1 MKMKMLMATTAVMV
15 AGAAQAETW
24 DMPMAYAASNFHS
37 EHGVIFADKV
47 KEYTNGDLEL
57 TIHAGGSL
65 FGGGEIKRAVQTG
78 QANIGERFMSAHAN
92 EAPILAWDNLPFI
105 AASYEN
111 NAKLWEAAR
120 DAVNED
126 LSEQNLVAL
135 YTCPWPGQGFYF
147 NKEVAS
153 SEDTQGIKF
162 RSYNSAT
169 ATFAEELGM
178 VPVQIEAAE
187 LSQALATGVA
197 EAFISSG
204 STGYDRKVWEHL
216 SHYYKVNAY
225 TGFGALAAVFL
236 IIILLIIMGQMGAR
250 WGGVSFP
257 GSTAYAGYAM
267 AASSFF
273 ALAYTLVK
281 GAHIRVSILLQIAP
295 GKAFWVDA
303 FASLI
308 AAWIATFFARFA
320 IRAAVFS
327 EMLNDRT
334 QGQDQVPDWLLA
346 VASMFGTWPWEWGAL
361 WAEVTGEWVYTPIW
375 LPQISMAVG
384 CVLLAIAMWDMLFRL
399 LLNGETSIKGEAV
412 E

>member
-1 MKMKMLMATTAVMV
+1 MKLKMLMATTAVMV
-15 AGAAQAETW
+15 AGAAHAETW

-47 KEYTNGDLEL
+47 KEYTDGALEL

-111 NAKLWEAAR
+111 NAKLWDAAR

-126 LSEQNLVAL
+126 LAEQNLVAL

-147 NKEVAS
+147 NKEVS
-153 SEDTQGIKF
+153 GSKDTQGIKF

-216 SHYYKVNAY
+216 SHYYKVNAWLPRNY
-225 TGFGALAAVFL
+225 V
-236 IIILLIIMGQMGAR
+236 I
-250 WGGVSFP
+250 VN
-257 GSTAYAGYAM
+257 
-267 AASSFF
+267 
-273 ALAYTLVK
+273 K
-281 GAHIRVSILLQIAP
+281 GAWEGLSEDVRAGVQ
-295 GKAFWVDA
+295 KAADETGASCAAKSEELAGWYFEQLEANGMTVTDA
-303 FASLI
+303 GPEFLAELETI
-308 AAWIATFFARFA
+308 GEKMTA
-320 IRAAVFS
+320 
-327 EMLNDRT
+327 
-334 QGQDQVPDWLLA
+334 DWLA
-346 VASMFGTWPWEWGAL
+346 
-361 WAEVTGEWVYTPIW
+361 
-375 LPQISMAVG
+375 QVG
-384 CVLLAIAMWDMLFRL
+384 DKGQAILDAY
-399 LLNGETSIKGEAV
+399 NAN
-412 E
+412 